1 MIRFSAF
8 GIPVTIQ
15 PWFFLGLFMIFG
27 ISGGHRGG
35 FFAAAFVGVLTL
47 IHELGHAITARRFG
61 ATSAIQLNLFVG
73 WASYSADKPLKRSQ
87 QILISLAG
95 PLSQLF
101 VGVAGLLVV
110 HSIYHTSA
118 SIDGSFHLITEP
130 TGRAALGVDLW
141 SGLTWAGIVIALLN
155 LLPLWPL
162 DGGQVVFQVLRRFVS
177 ERRGMRI
184 MAIFS
189 LVLVGLIVVAG
200 ALVEQ
205 GAAWDT
211 AQRKALVSVFDPSF
225 ASGMLAQLEVF
236 PYLLLRSSLLLLI
249 FSGFSCF
256 QTLQSQRLR
265 PAAVPAGTFD
275 LQRFRPADPAAV
287 VAELSAWNT
296 GTAPL
301 MPPGWQ
307 TSPWLQAHLALRSGV
322 ETPVR
327 AALANVATPGP
338 WTLPDPTRPE
348 LAELVPYLPQPLD
361 VRDKAHSF
369 SLARVLGNFGD
380 PATFLELCT
389 GLYQQF
395 GDPEIFYIAATHL
408 ARRGFNDDALSWL
421 RRAMMEIPNPD
432 RANSDVAFTTLRL
445 RPDFQQLIS
454 SLRTPV

>member
-47 IHELGHAITARRFG
+47 IHELGHATTARRFG

-73 WASYSADKPLKRSQ
+73 WASYSADKPLKRWQ

-101 VGVAGLLVV
+101 VGVLGLLVV
-110 HSIYHTSA
+110 HTIYHDA
-118 SIDGSFHLITEP
+118 AAADGTFHLITEP
-130 TGRAALGVDLW
+130 SSRAALGVDLW
-141 SGLTWAGIVIALLN
+141 SGLTWAAIVIGLLN

-162 DGGQVVFQVLRRFVS
+162 DGGHVVFQILRRFVS

-189 LVLVGLIVVAG
+189 LLLLGLIVVAG
-200 ALVEQ
+200 ALVNE
-205 GAAWDT
+205 GVAWET
-211 AQRKALVSVFDPSF
+211 AQRKALVTVFDPSF
-225 ASGMLAQLEVF
+225 ATGMWAQLAVF

-249 FSGFSCF
+249 FSGFSCL
-256 QTLQSQRLR
+256 QTLQSQRTR
-265 PAAVPAGTFD
+265 AVAVPEGTFD
-275 LQRFRPADPAAV
+275 LQRFRPTDPAAV
-287 VAELSAWNT
+287 VAELSAWT
-296 GTAPL
+296 SGTAPL
-301 MPPGWQ
+301 MPPGWHM
-307 TSPWLQAHLALRSGV
+307 SPWLQAHLALRSGV

-327 AALANVATPGP
+327 TALANVALPGP

-348 LAELVPYLPQPLD
+348 LAQLIPYIPRPLD
-361 VRDKAHSF
+361 VRDKTHSF

-380 PATFLELCT
+380 PGAFLELCT
-389 GLYQQF
+389 GLYHQF
-395 GDPEIFYIAATHL
+395 SDPEIFYIAATHL
-408 ARRGFNDDALSWL
+408 AKRGFDDDAVSWL
-421 RRAMMEIPNPD
+421 RRAMLEIPSPD
-432 RANSDVAFTTLRL
+432 RANADVAFTTLRL
-445 RPDFQQLIS
+445 RPDFQQLIN
-454 SLRTPV
+454 SLRSPV